1 MATAQFRLYFN
12 NAPASSERLALFTEI
27 RIDQAIGVAAE
38 AQLDLP
44 IGTDAAGRWS
54 GIEEDD
60 LQAFTRVR
68 IEVKVADDG
77 FMPLIDGVIVGSR
90 YEMSSAPN
98 QSVMTLIVQDDSVQL
113 NRDDKRALFEEM
125 AVQDIVSALFAG
137 AGLQADADPAP
148 GGAAP
153 RVLVQ
158 RGTDMHLLRE
168 LAKRYGMFVYVR
180 PGPLPGTSI
189 GMFKT
194 PRFESG
200 TLPAIVLVG
209 AQRNVAS
216 FSAQFDALRPVRV
229 QAFGVGLADK
239 AGVASSA
246 DSAAVAALGEIAA
259 HAFTQP
265 ALAMLSGAREDQ
277 NELDAA
283 AAAVASRSSWAYSAS
298 GELDTDSY
306 PGVLQPYEVV
316 SVRGVGGYLSGDYL
330 VGHVMHVLSASSY
343 RQRFSLHRN
352 ARSAGTGAATPLAG
366 VF

>member
-12 NAPASSERLALFTEI
+12 NAPAGPERLALFTEI
-27 RIDQAIGVAAE
+27 RIDQGIGVAAE

-60 LQAFTRVR
+60 LQAFTRIR

-77 FMPLIDGVIVGSR
+77 FMPLIDGVVVGSR
-90 YEMSSAPN
+90 YEMSSAPD
-98 QSVMTLIVQDDSVQL
+98 QSVMTLIVQDDSVLL
-113 NRDDKRALFEEM
+113 NRDDKRAVYEEM
-125 AVQDIVSALFAG
+125 AVRDIVSALFAG

-148 GGAAP
+148 GGAGP

-158 RGTDMHLLRE
+158 RGTDMQLLRE

-189 GMFKT
+189 GMFKA

-200 TLPAIVLVG
+200 ALPAIVLVG
-209 AQRNVAS
+209 EQRNVAS

-229 QAFGVGLADK
+229 QA
-239 AGVASSA
+239 SSA
-246 DSAAVAALGEIAA
+246 DSAAVAALGEVAA

-283 AAAVASRSSWAYSAS
+283 AAAVASRSSWAYSAN

-330 VGHVMHVLSASSY
+330 IGHVMHVLNASSY

-352 ARSAGTGAATPLAG
+352 ARSAGAGAATPLAG